1 MSCDEVIWFFL
12 SYPELCKQKFCGLM
26 KNQATDL
33 SYVTRN
39 RHTAGVSNVDNL
51 VWVNR
56 IRKVLEM
63 FKPCTEI
70 KEDSTSQFICHSV

>member
-1 MSCDEVIWFFL
+1 
-12 SYPELCKQKFCGLM
+12 M

-51 VWVNR
+51 VWVDR
-56 IRKVLEM
+56 MRKVLEM
-63 FKPCTEI
+63 FEPCAEI
-70 KEDSTSQFICHSV
+70 KEDSTSQLICHSV

>member
-1 MSCDEVIWFFL
+1 
-12 SYPELCKQKFCGLM
+12 M

-51 VWVNR
+51 VWENR
-56 IRKVLEM
+56 IGKMLEV